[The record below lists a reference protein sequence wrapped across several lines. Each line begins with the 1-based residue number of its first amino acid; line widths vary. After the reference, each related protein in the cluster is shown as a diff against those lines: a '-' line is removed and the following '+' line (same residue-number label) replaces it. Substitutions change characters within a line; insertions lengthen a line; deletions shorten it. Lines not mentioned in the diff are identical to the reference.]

1 MSKDEFN
8 LRNAWKIFSKDW
20 KEMRHNRQLF
30 LTVLLFPLII
40 AIGLPLMMMGTLVAD
55 GIPPAE
61 IYEIFQVE
69 IGGMMKLQ
77 FLLIPVM
84 VCAMIAGDS
93 LAGEKERKTAETL
106 VVLPVSA
113 KEIFVGKMLAA
124 LVPALLYAVI
134 GFVIM
139 GVLSNLLVLDAIK
152 AGAPLIIFA
161 DLAFWVTAFVLSP
174 VFVLV
179 MIQVVVVISARL
191 STAKSAQQVSM
202 VFAVPIFAIMF
213 TSFTGPGNI
222 SDVGFLLMVSAILL
236 GIAILLANFG
246 GKTINK
252 ERFIAS
258 FN

>member
-1 MSKDEFN
+1 MSKDGFN
-8 LRNAWKIFSKDW
+8 RSYARRIFAKDW

-30 LTVLLFPLII
+30 LTVLFFPLII
-40 AIGLPLMMMGTLVAD
+40 AIGLPMMLMGTLLAE
-55 GIPPAE
+55 GIPQTE
-61 IYEIFQVE
+61 IYAIFQEE

-124 LVPALLYAVI
+124 LIPALLYAVI

-139 GVLSNLLVLDAIK
+139 GVLSNLFVLDAIK

-161 DLAFWVTAFVLSP
+161 DPAFWATTFVLSP

-179 MIQVVVVISARL
+179 MVQVVVMISARL

-202 VFAVPIFAIMF
+202 VFAAPIFAIMF
-213 TSFTGPGNI
+213 TSFTGPGI
-222 SDVGFLLMVSAILL
+222 FSDVGFLLVLSVILL

-246 GKTINK
+246 GKAINK

-258 FN
+258 LG

>member
-8 LRNAWKIFSKDW
+8 LSNAWKILAKDW

-40 AIGLPLMMMGTLVAD
+40 AIGLPLMLIGTLLAD
-55 GIPPAE
+55 GVPQTE
-61 IYEIFQVE
+61 IYVIFQME
-69 IGGMMKLQ
+69 IGSMMKLQ

-106 VVLPVSA
+106 VVLPVNA
-113 KEIFVGKMLAA
+113 KEIFVGKMFAA
-124 LVPALLYAVI
+124 LIPAVLYSVI

-139 GVLSNLLVLDAIK
+139 GVLSNLFVLNAIE

-161 DLAFWVTAFVLSP
+161 DLAFWATAFVLSP
-174 VFVLV
+174 IFVLV
-179 MIQVVVVISARL
+179 MVQVVVMISARL

-213 TSFTGPGNI
+213 TSFTGPGI
-222 SDVGFLLMVSAILL
+222 FSDVGFLLVLSVILL

-246 GKTINK
+246 GKAINK

-258 FN
+258 LG